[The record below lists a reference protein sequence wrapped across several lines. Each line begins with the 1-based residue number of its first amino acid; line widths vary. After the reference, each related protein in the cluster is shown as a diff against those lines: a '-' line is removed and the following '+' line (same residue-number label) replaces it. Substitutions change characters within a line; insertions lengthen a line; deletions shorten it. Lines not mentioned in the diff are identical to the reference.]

1 MEDIALKEM
10 WANYDK
16 KLEKTLALNYRLI
29 AEIQR
34 QKARS
39 VLRPLK
45 TIKIIGVIAGII
57 WTLFLSVLVTFAIS
71 GMTAS
76 RLFFVVSALGI
87 IITTAAAVVIYIRQV
102 VLIQQIDNS
111 ENIVE
116 AQRKLAGLQSSTINV
131 ARILFLSAPFY
142 TTFYINNAMFE
153 HVNIGLWVLQVTIT
167 TVFTVTAIWLYRN
180 IQMKNAGERWFKV
193 IFGSKEWTSVTKAIN
208 FLKEIE
214 VYEKE

>member
-16 KLEKTLALNYRLI
+16 KLEKTLALNHRLI
-29 AEIQR
+29 AEIQT
-34 QKARS
+34 QKVRS

-45 TIKIIGVIAGII
+45 TIKIVGVTAGII

-76 RLFFVVSALGI
+76 RLFFVVSVLGI
-87 IITTAAAVVIYIRQV
+87 IVTTAAAVVIYIRQV
-102 VLIQQIDNS
+102 VLIRQIDNS
-111 ENIVE
+111 ENIME
-116 AQRKLAGLQSSTINV
+116 AQRKLAVLQSSTMNV

-142 TTFYINNAMFE
+142 TTFYINKAMFE

-167 TVFTVTAIWLYRN
+167 TVFTITAIWLYRN

-193 IFGSKEWTSVTKAIN
+193 IFGSKEWTSVTKAIK